1 MVLLEVETSSSK
13 CSFPDVARDFPVSL
27 PVANPLPVQPA
38 GHCQDRVP
46 EQVKDKNLMEEL
58 KTFPYQTTR
67 TPPFSNQLDFLRH
80 GLAFFALGFL
90 TSL

>member
-13 CSFPDVARDFPVSL
+13 CSFRDVAKGFPASL
-27 PVANPLPVQPA
+27 PVAKSLPVQLA
-38 GHCQDRVP
+38 ARCQDRVP
-46 EQVKDKNLMEEL
+46 VEVKDKNLMEEL